1 MKKFDEAYEKGWF
14 DKVLTTNL
22 TYQIPELLEREYYIN
37 VDMSKY
43 VSYIVDT
50 LNHDASVS
58 ELLDPSARIKEL
70 VAKYSEEPLTN
81 EEMAAL
87 DG

>member
-1 MKKFDEAYEKGWF
+1 MF

-22 TYQIPELLEREYYIN
+22 TYQSPELLSKEYYIS

-50 LNHDASVS
+50 LNHDGSIS
-58 ELLDPSARIKEL
+58 SLLDPSQKIHTL
-70 VAKYSEEPLTN
+70 VAKYEQEAEN
-81 EEMAAL
+81 A
-87 DG
+87 